1 MAEDIK
7 DLYKAFILK
16 KLTVGAVLAYQYY
29 STEPPILE
37 YWRLGTENSHCPF
50 SVSDCGKFSFSS
62 SHSQTTFAFFSATAN
77 RFMNFCNL

>member
-16 KLTVGAVLAYQYY
+16 KLTVGVVLAYQYC

-37 YWRLGTENSHCPF
+37 YWHRSTENSHCPIF
-50 SVSDCGKFSFSS
+50 I
-62 SHSQTTFAFFSATAN
+62 FALPDVVDLSIHHEWLGN
-77 RFMNFCNL
+77 PR